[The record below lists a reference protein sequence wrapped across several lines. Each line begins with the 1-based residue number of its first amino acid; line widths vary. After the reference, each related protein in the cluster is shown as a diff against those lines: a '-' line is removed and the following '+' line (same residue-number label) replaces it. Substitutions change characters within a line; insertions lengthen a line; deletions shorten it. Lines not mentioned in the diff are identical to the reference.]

1 MDNKKLFTCP
11 ECEGEDIL
19 VYSMTSYELNKDMEY
34 FCESV
39 KPHDSDAPV
48 HCWGCHWKGER
59 QQLRTKEQQ

>member
-1 MDNKKLFTCP
+1 MDKKKLLVCP

-39 KPHDSDAPV
+39 KPHDNDAPA
-48 HCWGCHWKGER
+48 HCWGCNWKGER